1 MINTTNGGTHI
12 SGSLPEILADYAS
25 ITRALYEILT
35 DDAGMSEEKAKQRIR
50 GAMENGLMSE
60 EERDEKI
67 AKVEKEFKDII
78 GESLGEVLLGA
89 IRESCK
95 KEHEEEE

>member
-12 SGSLPEILADYAS
+12 SGSLPEILADYS
-25 ITRALYEILT
+25 SVTNALYEILT
-35 DDAGMSEEKAKQRIR
+35 DNAEMSEEKAKQRIR
-50 GAMENGLMSE
+50 GAMETGLMSE
-60 EERDEKI
+60 ESLDERI
-67 AKVEKEFKDII
+67 ARLEKEFKDKI

-89 IRESCK
+89 IKNSIK